1 MSNGWLQV
9 DKTAKP
15 PMVKRKVPNDFA
27 ASPRWI
33 SFSSFKV
40 DNVSD
45 EIQTLLKRIE
55 SLEVSDASAKE
66 VVDLKKRK
74 LVEDV

>member
-9 DKTAKP
+9 DKSAKP
-15 PMVKRKVPNDFA
+15 PVVKRKVQTGFV
-27 ASPRWI
+27 ASPRLI
-33 SFSSFKV
+33 SCV
-40 DNVSD
+40 QVENVSD

>member
-9 DKTAKP
+9 DKSAKP
-15 PMVKRKVPNDFA
+15 PMVKRKVPRAFTT
-27 ASPRWI
+27 SPRLI
-33 SFSSFKV
+33 SSFKV
-40 DNVSD
+40 DNVTD